1 MRRLPVLLLALAAAA
16 LPARAQRHS
25 GITSPPTAPPPPQA
39 AAPAPAPIVPVS
51 SGLGPIVFTQ
61 ANAVE
66 PAPES
71 LIAQLQANDDRI
83 RAAALSAIG
92 APAFYVSREHVPVPH
107 SLQVNYVALSSS
119 GELDAIL
126 TVELDLHLVSAI
138 LVPSGSAWRR
148 VATVSYSSNFADP
161 ATNLGTFLRTARS
174 LIGPDHYTA
183 IFHADSITPDGDLT
197 EHEAH
202 LNVFDGHAAI
212 TISFASANRVCETP
226 HLQPHT
232 PHGDCDIT
240 ERWLE
245 DEPALG
251 NGAAIL
257 VTATARVS
265 SHDAIDP
272 VSRMRLF
279 DFSHSRNYEC
289 QPYLFSDETSH
300 YEPTAN
306 SAPCFESVKPATP
319 APGAPGATK
328 PNQPPFPKPE
338 KPSPAT
344 PQPGGSVP
352 ERQFR
357 RAVSQF

>member
-1 MRRLPVLLLALAAAA
+1 MRRLPVLLLALIAAAVS
-16 LPARAQRHS
+16 ARAQRHS

-39 AAPAPAPIVPVS
+39 ALPPPAPIVPVS
-51 SGLGPIVFTQ
+51 SGLGPLVFTQ

-107 SLQVNYVALSSS
+107 SLQVTYAALGSA
-119 GELDAIL
+119 GELDAII

-148 VATVSYSSNFADP
+148 VATISYSSNFADP
-161 ATNLGTFLRTARS
+161 TSNLGTFLRTARS

-183 IFHADSITPDGDLT
+183 VFHAASITPDGDMT

-212 TISFASANRVCETP
+212 TISFASAERVCETP

-232 PHGDCDIT
+232 PHGECDIT

-245 DEPALG
+245 GEPALG

-257 VTATARVS
+257 VTVTGRVS

-272 VSRMRLF
+272 VSRMGLF
-279 DFSHSRNYEC
+279 DFSHNRNYEC

-306 SAPCFESVKPATP
+306 SAPCFESVRPATP
-319 APGAPGATK
+319 APGASK
-328 PNQPPFPKPE
+328 PNQPPATKQE
-338 KPSPAT
+338 KPAPAA
-344 PQPGGSVP
+344 PQPGGSAP

-357 RAVSQF
+357 RPVAPF